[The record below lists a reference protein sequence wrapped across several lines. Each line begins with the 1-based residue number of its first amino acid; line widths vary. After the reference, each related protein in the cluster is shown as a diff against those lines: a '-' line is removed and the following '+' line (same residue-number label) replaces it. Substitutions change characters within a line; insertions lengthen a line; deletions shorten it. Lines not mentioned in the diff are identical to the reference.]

1 MRTVRSTPF
10 VRATAVAV
18 AVAAWLPLGS
28 WAADPTPDPAEP
40 SVVATSTVT
49 KASAD
54 GSPRRAA
61 GAGRQ
66 PPRDSSVNS
75 GRGASLRL
83 PSGSVT
89 WHSMKMRA
97 VQAAHL
103 AASSF
108 W

>member
-1 MRTVRSTPF
+1 MSRIHREIIMRTVRSTPF

-54 GSPRRAA
+54 GS
-61 GAGRQ
+61 
-66 PPRDSSVNS
+66 
-75 GRGASLRL
+75 L
-83 PSGSVT
+83 
-89 WHSMKMRA
+89 RA
-97 VQAAHL
+97 VQPARAVSRRVIRASTPAA
-103 AASSF
+103 ARP
-108 W
+108 